1 MISVI
6 DKTGGL
12 LERASALGAL
22 SDALATVR
30 ETSRGRLMLVGGE
43 AGVGKTALLRCF
55 CEGDGGSARVLWGAC
70 DPLFTPRPLGPLLDV
85 AETTRGELAELL
97 ERGARPHGVA
107 AALMRELRARPLSVV
122 VLEDV
127 HWADE
132 ATLDVLGLLGR
143 RIESVP
149 ALVLV
154 SHRDDELERAHP
166 LRLML
171 GELAT
176 SQGIGRLGVAPLSPA
191 AVAILAEP
199 YGVDADELYG
209 KTGGNPFYVTEAL
222 AAGQTEV
229 PSTVRD
235 AVLARAARLTGA
247 GRLLLEAAA
256 VAPPH
261 VEVWLLRALAG
272 ETVSRLDECLAS
284 GMLAAER
291 EAVTYRHELARR
303 VIEESLA
310 PDRRIALNAKA
321 LAALAEPPKG
331 APDLARLAHHA
342 EAAGD
347 GDAVLRFAPAAAARA
362 AALGAHREAAAQ
374 YERALRFADALS
386 LEARAELLELRSIE
400 CYLTTQDDE
409 ALAAREQALECHR
422 RLGDQRRQGDSLR
435 WLSRLHYV
443 AGRVAEAD
451 RAGHAAVS
459 LLEELPAGHELAM
472 AYCNLASLAMIDED
486 RDRTAVRA
494 RRAIELAQGLDDREA
509 VYAATLSLGGMEL
522 LLGRPEGREKLE
534 TVVRLAGEAGL
545 EEYVGRAYVML
556 VWAANRHRSL
566 ELASRYLEPALAFC
580 DERDLAVSGRL
591 LLAMRAW
598 LELERGD
605 WTAAAETAGRV
616 LAVRCPLSS
625 LQARVVIG
633 LVRARR
639 GDPDP
644 WSVLEEAGTLAARTG
659 LLVWVSQTAAA
670 SAEAA
675 WLEGRSH
682 VIAALTEAPFE
693 LALRRGAAWPIGELA
708 YWRFRG
714 GIREE
719 VPAGAAAPYALQIAG
734 DWEGAAEL
742 WTELGCRYEAAV
754 ALGDADDEAAL
765 RRALDELQALGARP
779 AAAIVARRLRER
791 GARDLPRGPRS
802 STRGNPA
809 GLTQRELEVLGLVA
823 EGLRNSE
830 IGERLFLSGRTVDH
844 HVSAILRK
852 LCVRTRA
859 EASVEAVRLGLASQ
873 MQ

>member
-1 MISVI
+1 MISVVE
-6 DKTGGL
+6 KSGEL

-22 SDALATVR
+22 SDALSAVR
-30 ETSRGRLMLVGGE
+30 ETSRGRLMLVRGE

-55 CEGDGGSARVLWGAC
+55 CEGDGGSAPVLWGAC

-85 AETTRGELAELL
+85 AETTGGELAELV

-107 AALMRELRARPLSVV
+107 AALMRELRARALSVV

-132 ATLDVLGLLGR
+132 ATLDVLALLGR

-154 SHRDDELERAHP
+154 SYRDDELERAHP

-176 SQGIGRLGVAPLSPA
+176 SEGIDRLGVAPLSPA

-199 YGVDADELYG
+199 HGVDADELYG

-235 AVLARAARLTGA
+235 AVLARAARLTEA

-256 VAPPH
+256 VAPH

-310 PDRRIALNAKA
+310 PDRRIALHAKA

-342 EAAGD
+342 ETAGD

-362 AALGAHREAAAQ
+362 ASLGAHREAAAQ
-374 YERALRFADALS
+374 YERALRFADALP
-386 LEARAELLELRSIE
+386 LETRAELLELRSIE
-400 CYLTTQDDE
+400 CYLTTQEDE
-409 ALAAREQALECHR
+409 ALAAREQALECHL
-422 RLGDQRRQGDSLR
+422 RLGDQRKQGDSLR

-451 RAGHAAVS
+451 QAGQAAVS
-459 LLEELPAGHELAM
+459 LLEELPASHELAM

-486 RDRTAVRA
+486 LDRTDGHA

-509 VYAATLSLGGMEL
+509 VYAAMLSLGAMEL
-522 LLGRPEGREKLE
+522 LLGRPEGQEKLE
-534 TVVRLAGEAGL
+534 TVVRLAEKAGL

-605 WTAAAETAGRV
+605 WTASAETAARV
-616 LAVRCPLSS
+616 LAVRCPLST

-682 VIAALTEAPFE
+682 LIAALTQAPFE
-693 LALRRGAAWPIGELA
+693 LALRRDAAWPIGELA
-708 YWRFRG
+708 YWRFRS

-765 RRALDELQALGARP
+765 RRALDELHALGARP

-802 STRGNPA
+802 STRGSPA
-809 GLTQRELEVLGLVA
+809 GLTQRELEVLRLLA

-852 LCVRTRA
+852 LSVRTRA
-859 EASVEAVRLGLASQ
+859 EASVEAVRLGLANQ
-873 MQ
+873 KQ